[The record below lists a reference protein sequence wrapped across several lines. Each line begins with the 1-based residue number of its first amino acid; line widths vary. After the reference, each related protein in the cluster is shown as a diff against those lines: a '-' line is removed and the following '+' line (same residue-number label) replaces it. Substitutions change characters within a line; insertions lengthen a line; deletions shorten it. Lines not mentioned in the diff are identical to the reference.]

1 MKAWVITKK
10 DLRLL
15 VRDRRALAVLLFL
28 PLIFITI
35 IGLTTGKLLGWQSRN
50 QRLRIAVV
58 DEVAYDQ
65 IGSREFNRDDDQGNA
80 PDSSATSP
88 ADGASPAD
96 SEDEDEATESTEEDK
111 RRDRKIAR
119 NLVVKLMNRLQ
130 QRRGIDV
137 LVVEDLEEA
146 VQLYQT
152 DEATAALVIGPDFYR
167 RITKLSPEDILEPS
181 ERKLAS
187 GLSGLDIRLE
197 AKSTSSSTY
206 SVIEQLVW
214 ADALA
219 TIAPGVL
226 CRNRLIRRRMRARC
240 AALDAEADAPPI
252 AVEPIQPHATEAN
265 SELYQQL
272 VPSYTVMFVFF
283 LVNIMARSFIH
294 ERDLGT
300 LRRLRIAPLS
310 EPSLLAGKTIP
321 FFILSLV
328 QTALL
333 FVCGYLLFG
342 MSWGNNPWLLLPV
355 VAATSLSATALGLL
369 VATWARTESQVSAYA
384 NIVVIT
390 MAGISGCFMPRE
402 WLPDTMRTISLGTP
416 HAWALIAYHQIL
428 RNDIPDLSIV
438 LKSCGVLVGMS
449 LLFFLVGCQRFRRLD

>member
-35 IGLTTGKLLGWQSRN
+35 IGLTTGKLLGWQNRN
-50 QRLRIAVV
+50 RRLRIAVV
-58 DEVAYDQ
+58 DAVAYNK
-65 IGSREFNRDDDQGNA
+65 IGSREFNRDDDPDD
-80 PDSSATSP
+80 PDSDDAVESS
-88 ADGASPAD
+88 D
-96 SEDEDEATESTEEDK
+96 DEK
-111 RRDRKIAR
+111 RKDRKIAR

-130 QRRGIDV
+130 QRQGIDV
-137 LVVEDLEEA
+137 LLAETAEQATRMEHAGEV
-146 VQLYQT
+146 
-152 DEATAALVIGPDFYR
+152 TAALVIGPDFYR
-167 RITKLSPEDILEPS
+167 RVTRLSPEDILEPDK
-181 ERKLAS
+181 RKLA
-187 GLSGLDIRLE
+187 GRLSSLDVRLD
-197 AKSTSSSTY
+197 AKSKSSSTY
-206 SVIEQLVW
+206 AVIEQLVW
-214 ADALA
+214 ADTLA

-226 CRNRLIRRRMRARC
+226 CGNRLIRRRMKTRC
-240 AALDAEADAPPI
+240 AALEAETNAPPI
-252 AVEPIQPHATEAN
+252 APLPVQSYRTEAN

-321 FFILSLV
+321 FFILSVV

-342 MSWGNNPWLLLPV
+342 MSWGNQPWLLLPI
-355 VAATSLSATALGLL
+355 VAATSLAATALGLL

-402 WLPDTMRTISLGTP
+402 WLPDTMRTVSLATP
-416 HAWALIAYHQIL
+416 HAWALIAYHEIL
-428 RNDIPDLSIV
+428 QNDVPDPAV
-438 LKSCGVLVGMS
+438 VAKSCGVLVGMS
-449 LLFFLVGCQRFRRLD
+449 LLYFLVGCRRFRRLN